1 MGRCAIDQVR
11 SEPGDSLLYPFL
23 QDGGIVDSG
32 MVNFD
37 ALFNEG
43 LEGALLQN
51 PLLEVGAVAGRQRSD
66 DQ

>member
-11 SEPGDSLLYPFL
+11 VEPGDPLLYPFV

-32 MVNFD
+32 LVVFE

-43 LEGALLQN
+43 LEGPLFQN
-51 PLLEVGAVAGRQRSD
+51 HLLEVGVVAGRQRSD
-66 DQ
+66 NQ